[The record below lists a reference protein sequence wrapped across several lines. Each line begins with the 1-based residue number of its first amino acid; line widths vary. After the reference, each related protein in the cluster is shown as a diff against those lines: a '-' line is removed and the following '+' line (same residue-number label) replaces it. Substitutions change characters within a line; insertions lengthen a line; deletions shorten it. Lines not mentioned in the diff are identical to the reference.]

1 MLDFKLTRRTF
12 LKASAGT
19 TAAAMAAPSLLK
31 AMENDLGGRDIGPV
45 TMAERQAIPTT
56 CHVCNIQD
64 GAIAYVEN
72 GRIVKLEG
80 NPEHVSTRG
89 RLCAKGNSGMWYT
102 YNPDRIL
109 YPLKRVGARGEGKW
123 KRITWDEALA
133 EIAQKLDAAIKEDPN
148 TVMLKWGRDRTGGAI
163 VRFIKTLGSATM
175 MNHTSVCES
184 SKKIGME
191 PTWGPDIETPDF
203 ANAKYILNFGS
214 NVLEAAYFHNPYA
227 QRVAEGMAENK
238 AKLVTFDVRLSNTAG
253 RSDEWIPVFPGTDG
267 AVALA
272 LGHVILR
279 DNLQDSDFIETW
291 TNVTVAE
298 LKDHYKQFT
307 PEWASKLSGVPV
319 ATIERIAH
327 EFATTKPATT
337 YTYRGP
343 AKHLYGAYNE
353 KACMMLP
360 IMTGNIEVRGG
371 YCLPRGMSYQQPQP
385 EPPKPPKPSWISD
398 HPDYPLAE
406 HKVAHLVPFWIAE
419 GKQKINVY
427 FTYMDNPVYTNP
439 GAQAVWG
446 KLFRDEKL
454 IPFYVSMSTVMGEET
469 ALADIILPDC
479 MYLERWEPESMP
491 NSLWPWLGFRQ
502 PVIKPL
508 GETRETRIIL
518 RDIIWKLDP
527 DGSRGM
533 KKYWNFKD
541 GEDYMRQQFDN
552 IPGLKEAGGV
562 DFLKKHGVWPI
573 YGKLDPATGKIVGKT
588 GRPIE
593 PEYGLHKKELSSA
606 DMTGAVV
613 EKNGTIVKNG
623 KAIGIQRKGRNYA
636 GFPTHNRLINVRVDE
651 WAEYGFNPMPTFKQ
665 IPWHKEMKDD
675 DLILTTYKYNVHVQS
690 RTASVKWLAEIAHSN
705 PVWMNTETGEK
716 LGIKTG
722 DLVRVES
729 KVGYLV
735 TKAYVFEG
743 IHPKVV
749 AIPTGMGHWEYGRL
763 ASGARAKVKAEKG
776 GAWGAQPDPDI
787 DNNVWWEDKGVHPNA
802 IIPVVADPIGGSQ
815 GWYDTVVRVTKA
827 GPDDK
832 YGDVKADWGKH
843 VDAFKETMR
852 YAYTGDLHRKMH
864 PEMASWGGPASVK
877 HEGSGGH

>member
-1 MLDFKLTRRTF
+1 MLNFKISRRAF
-12 LKASAGT
+12 LQASAAT
-19 TAAAMAAPSLLK
+19 TAAAAASPKLLK
-31 AMENDLGGRDIGPV
+31 AMEVELGGKDFSPV
-45 TMAERQAIPTT
+45 NYTERKAIPTT

-109 YPLKRVGARGEGKW
+109 YPLRRVGARGEGKW

-184 SKKIGME
+184 SKKIGMQ

-203 ANAKYILNFGS
+203 ANTKYILNFGS
-214 NVLEAAYFHNPYA
+214 NVMEAAYFHNPYV
-227 QRVAEGMAENK
+227 QRVAEGMADNK

-279 DNLQDSDFIETW
+279 DDLQDSDFINTW
-291 TNVTVAE
+291 TNVTVEE
-298 LKDHYKQFT
+298 LKDHYRQFT

-319 ATIERIAH
+319 ETIERIAH

-371 YCLPRGMSYQQPQP
+371 YCLPRGMGYQQPQP
-385 EPPKPPKPSWISD
+385 EPPKPAKPSWMSD

-446 KLFRDEKL
+446 KMFRDEKL

-518 RDIIWKLDP
+518 RDIIHKLDP

-552 IPGLKEAGGV
+552 VPGLKEAGGV

-573 YGKLDPATGKIVGKT
+573 YGKLDPASGKIVDKT
-588 GRPIE
+588 GREIQ

-613 EKNGTIVKNG
+613 EKNGTIMKNG
-623 KAIGIQRKGRNYA
+623 KAIGVQRKGKNYV
-636 GFPTHNRLINVRVDE
+636 GFPTHDRIINVRVDE

-665 IPWHKEMKDD
+665 IPWHKDMKDD
-675 DLILTTYKYNVHVQS
+675 EMILTTYKFNVHVQS

-705 PVWMNTETGEK
+705 PAWINSETGRK

-743 IHPKVV
+743 INPKVV
-749 AIPTGMGHWEYGRL
+749 AIPIGCGHWEYGRL
-763 ASGARAKVKAEKG
+763 ASLKLKEKG
-776 GAWGAQPDPDI
+776 GAWGAQDDPDLK
-787 DNNVWWEDKGVHPNA
+787 NVWWEDNGVHPNL

-815 GWYDTVVRVTKA
+815 GWFDTVVKVTKA
-827 GPDDK
+827 GPNDK
-832 YGDVKADWGKH
+832 YGDVHASWEKH

-864 PEMASWGGPASVK
+864 PEMASWGGPDSVRHK
-877 HEGSGGH
+877 EGGGH